1 VQRTPLHPEKSL
13 HGTGRSDPTTE
24 GDGVPKF
31 LDKVKQGA
39 GKAKDLA
46 AKNSDKITGAVD
58 KATDFVD
65 KKTKGKYAEKLQKVD
80 DAAHR
85 AVDKLDGAEDE
96 AAAQPVEDE
105 PEAT

>member
-1 VQRTPLHPEKSL
+1 MP
-13 HGTGRSDPTTE
+13 G
-24 GDGVPKF
+24 F
-31 LDKVKQGA
+31 LDKVKKTVGGSA
-39 GKAKDLA
+39 EKAKDLA

-65 KKTKGKYAEKLQKVD
+65 KKTKGKYSEKLQKVD

-85 AVDKLDGAEDE
+85 AVDKLDGAEDDAAASDAPE